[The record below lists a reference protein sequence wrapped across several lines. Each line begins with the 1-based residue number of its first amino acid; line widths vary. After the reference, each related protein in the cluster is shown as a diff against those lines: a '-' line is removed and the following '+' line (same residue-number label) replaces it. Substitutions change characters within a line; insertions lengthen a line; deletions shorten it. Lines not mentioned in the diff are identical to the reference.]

1 MSGCQHLKVDS
12 GGKSRVATGAL
23 WGYKLEWRRSHM
35 WEARCV
41 SMWWGSKWEP
51 GEGLLQ
57 EDREKARE
65 KEVRLE
71 VHWTIHRRMNFL

>member
-1 MSGCQHLKVDS
+1 
-12 GGKSRVATGAL
+12 
-23 WGYKLEWRRSHM
+23 M

>member
-1 MSGCQHLKVDS
+1 
-12 GGKSRVATGAL
+12 
-23 WGYKLEWRRSHM
+23 M

-65 KEVRLE
+65 KGQVGGSLDNPQENELSVKTQPARLSPLKDMGT
-71 VHWTIHRRMNFL
+71 W